1 MQDSSTNDEDDSWLG
16 QKAIT
21 MPKKETEDDS
31 WLGEKSVLKPEQK
44 KSEEKKGDF
53 NFLRTAGHFLLGVG
67 EGTLPSLI
75 ASGIQALMKGAARN
89 AFAEQMED
97 DLFNKYAYGL
107 EMPELSKEKFE
118 EQLQGYTKDSPLAKL
133 VNAAGFDTE
142 TKNEIEEA
150 VRSSG
155 FGATAGGK
163 TGAAVGAALP
173 YLMKKLDMAP
183 ELEEAM
189 GDAFALTMA
198 HHGIKKATK
207 PKGAVEA
214 VKPKEVVLKDELPGK
229 THASDYHVGL
239 PIKEELEAL
248 RAPMLAQQ
256 EKQMASQQQQ
266 KLDLRHE
273 QQMALY
279 EKKRAAAEAKAL
291 KEHQKKIQLEEE
303 QDFQASREQE
313 KQNFKDTLNNI
324 FLDTPDKS
332 SLQIGR
338 ETAAGIRQAAQKANQ
353 NIKRAYD
360 KAVDMQRNIF
370 SARPEMAESIDGFI
384 RQYDALPSSTLSSAE
399 NKALAFARGIRSMIK
414 DGREISNAELIK
426 MEQSLNN
433 IMNFDIKPHP
443 TGVFAP
449 LKKAI
454 ASEIKSS
461 SKGTAYEAYET
472 AKNMHADFE
481 KKFGNEIVEPWRN
494 SKKLEHDTMA
504 KRALT
509 KASHLEALA
518 QVLPSKELGTF
529 FKSAIKESLENHIKK
544 GDIEGYNKAL
554 REIADALPE
563 NLQLV
568 LEDLAPKERPPS
580 RVETAPF
587 SFEYPEKPPEKINY
601 ETKKKAISAV
611 KESPEQITRKLLSIS
626 GIEELEKE
634 LGKNSKA
641 LQAGKEHAAQQMLT
655 GGRQPEHVT
664 IKNFKDVM
672 ENTNKRA
679 VLERLTSEETVSKM
693 DRLIAETEQ
702 LERKLASD
710 QYTLQQKQQ
719 IKVALTQLVITVGT
733 LGFDV
738 GGFLKAKAI
747 LDAAKTIGES
757 RKNLKQQKTNA
768 P

>member
-21 MPKKETEDDS
+21 MPKPETEDDS
-31 WLGEKSVLKPEQK
+31 WLGEKSVLKPETK
-44 KSEEKKGDF
+44 KSDNEF
-53 NFLRTAGHFLLGVG
+53 NWWRGLGKLALG
-67 EGTLPSLI
+67 IAEYSPPALI
-75 ASGIQALMKGAARN
+75 ASGIQASIKSAIRN
-89 AFAEQMED
+89 EFTEQAED

-118 EQLQGYTKDSPLAKL
+118 KPLHEYTKHTPLEKV

-142 TKNEIEEA
+142 SKNDIEEA
-150 VRSSG
+150 LQSAG
-155 FGATAGGK
+155 FGAAAGGIP
-163 TGAAVGAALP
+163 GAAVGAVLP
-173 YLMKKLDMAP
+173 FLMKQLDMAP
-183 ELEEAM
+183 ELEEAIT
-189 GDAFALTMA
+189 DAFALTMA
-198 HHGIKKATK
+198 YHGVNKVTK

-229 THASDYHVGL
+229 KQKSDYHVGAAL
-239 PIKEELEAL
+239 KEELEAL
-248 RAPMLAQQ
+248 RNPIAMQEQEQAAS
-256 EKQMASQQQQ
+256 EKQQQI
-266 KLDLRHE
+266 DLRHE

-313 KQNFKDTLNNI
+313 KQNFKDTLNSI

-580 RVETAPF
+580 RVNTAPF

-679 VLERLTSEETVSKM
+679 VLERLTSKETVSKM
-693 DRLIAETEQ
+693 DRLIAEADQ

-719 IKVALTQLVITVGT
+719 IKVALTQIVLTVGT

-738 GGFLKAKAI
+738 GGFLKTKAI